1 MKFREK
7 SEVLEAVKCD
17 KCNEEFS
24 LEAEDIKTK
33 VIDEVLITVSFF
45 ECPHCQH
52 KYITSC
58 VDNYIRKEQIRYKNI
73 IKDIQDLIRTNV
85 RSNKINITQYDK
97 KLKVL
102 KDKKTRCL
110 DNMKLHSDILEDK
123 VKDRL

>member
-1 MKFREK
+1 MNNI
-7 SEVLEAVKCD
+7 KCD
-17 KCNEEFS
+17 KCNKEFS
-24 LEAEDIKTK
+24 LEADDIKTK

-58 VDNYIRKEQIRYKNI
+58 VDSYIRKEQIRYKNI
-73 IKDIQDLIRTNV
+73 IKDMQDLIRTSV